1 MEYIYIE
8 NYLKIAQSQ
17 KQSFLNFMNKSKEFQ
32 VSNQKI
38 IFCEES
44 LLIGFLDKSNIN
56 KAYMSFKN
64 FFKDFREVKIDIIT
78 KIISKSNHTI
88 LTFLNTNKQLR
99 IS

>member
-8 NYLKIAQSQ
+8 NYLKIAQNQ
-17 KQSFLNFMNKSKEFQ
+17 RQSFLDFINKSKEFQ

-44 LLIGFLDKSNIN
+44 LLVEFLDKSNIN
-56 KAYMSFKN
+56 KAYNSFKE
-64 FFKDFREVKIDIIT
+64 FFKDFRDIKVDIIT
-78 KIISKSNHTI
+78 QIISKSNHTI
-88 LTFLNTNKQLR
+88 LTFLNNRQLR

>member
-8 NYLKIAQSQ
+8 NYLKIAENQ
-17 KQSFLNFMNKSKEFQ
+17 KQKFVDFINKSKDFQ
-32 VSNQKI
+32 VLNQKI

-56 KAYMSFKN
+56 KAYNGFKD
-64 FFKDFREVKIDIIT
+64 FFKDFKEIKVDIIT
-78 KIISKSNHTI
+78 QIISKSNYSI
-88 LTFLNTNKQLR
+88 LTFLNNKQLR

>member
-8 NYLKIAQSQ
+8 NYLKIAQNQ
-17 KQSFLNFMNKSKEFQ
+17 KQSFLDFINKSKEFQ

-44 LLIGFLDKSNIN
+44 LLVEFLDKSNIN
-56 KAYMSFKN
+56 KAYNSFKE
-64 FFKDFREVKIDIIT
+64 FFKDFRDIKVDIIT
-78 KIISKSNHTI
+78 QIISKSNHTI
-88 LTFLNTNKQLR
+88 LTFLNNRQLR

>member
-17 KQSFLNFMNKSKEFQ
+17 KQIFLNFINKSKEFQ

-44 LLIGFLDKSNIN
+44 LLIEFLDKSNIN
-56 KAYMSFKN
+56 QAYNNFKE
-64 FFKDFREVKIDIIT
+64 FFIDLRDIKVKIIIKIIT
-78 KIISKSNHTI
+78 K
-88 LTFLNTNKQLR
+88 
-99 IS
+99 

>member
-8 NYLKIAQSQ
+8 NYLKVEQSQ
-17 KQSFLNFMNKSKEFQ
+17 KQSFLNFINKSDEFK

-44 LLIGFLDKSNIN
+44 LLVGFLDKSNIS
-56 KAYMSFKN
+56 KAYMGFKD
-64 FFKDFREVKIDIIT
+64 FFKDLSEIKIDIIT

-88 LTFLNTNKQLR
+88 LTFVNNKKQLR

>member
-1 MEYIYIE
+1 MKYIYIE

-17 KQSFLNFMNKSKEFQ
+17 KKSFLEFINKSQEFQ

-44 LLIGFLDKSNIN
+44 LLIGFLEKSSIS
-56 KAYMSFKN
+56 KAYANFKE
-64 FFKDFREVKIDIIT
+64 FFKDISEIKVDIISKT
-78 KIISKSNHTI
+78 ISKSNHTI
-88 LTFLNTNKQLR
+88 LTFLNNNKQLR

>member
-17 KQSFLNFMNKSKEFQ
+17 KQSFLNFINKSKEFQ
-32 VSNQKI
+32 VSSQKI

-44 LLIGFLDKSNIN
+44 LIVEFLDKSNIN
-56 KAYMSFKN
+56 NAYNNFKE
-64 FFKDFREVKIDIIT
+64 FFKDFRDIKVDIIT

-88 LTFLNTNKQLR
+88 LTFLNNRQLR

>member
-17 KQSFLNFMNKSKEFQ
+17 KQIFLNFINKSKEFQ

-44 LLIGFLDKSNIN
+44 LLIEFLDKSNIN
-56 KAYMSFKN
+56 QAYNNFKE
-64 FFKDFREVKIDIIT
+64 FFKDFRDIKVEIIT

-88 LTFLNTNKQLR
+88 LTFLNNRQLR